1 MDLDLLTVTALIVLG
16 ASTGFLAGL
25 LGIGGVMSMVPF
37 MTMLFSPKGVE
48 VDLVVK
54 VAIATSLATILFT
67 SLSSARAHFKK
78 GAVDMTILKPM
89 GLGALLGTFLG
100 ANFAGM
106 LKGTVLA
113 AVFAAFV
120 GYSALSMLR
129 GKKPKP
135 GRETPSTRGL
145 GLVGSG
151 IGFISALLGAGGWFI
166 TVPFLTWCNVK
177 LHTAVGVSAGMG
189 FPIALG
195 GLTGYIISGWNVTGL
210 PGGSIG
216 YIYLPALIILVVGSM
231 LTAPFGA
238 KVAHTLNVDSLR
250 KFFAYFLF
258 LLAAYM
264 FTKAF

>member
-25 LGIGGVMSMVPF
+25 LGIGGGMSMVPF
-37 MTMLFSPKGVE
+37 MTMLFSAKGVE

-89 GLGALLGTFLG
+89 GLGALLGTFFG
-100 ANFAGM
+100 ANFAVM

-120 GYSALSMLR
+120 GYSALSMLL

-151 IGFISALLGAGGWFI
+151 IGFISALLGAGGGFI

-216 YIYLPALIILVVGSM
+216 YIYLPALIILVMGSM

>member
-1 MDLDLLTVTALIVLG
+1 MDLDLLTVFSLVVLG
-16 ASTGFLAGL
+16 AATGFLAGL
-25 LGIGGVMSMVPF
+25 LGIGGGMSMVPF
-37 MTMLFSPKGVE
+37 MTMLFSSQGVE
-48 VDLVVK
+48 VDLAIK
-54 VAIATSLATILFT
+54 VAIATSLTTILFT
-67 SLSSARAHFKK
+67 SLSSTRAHFNR
-78 GAVDMTILKPM
+78 GAVDMVILKPM
-89 GLGALLGTFLG
+89 GLGAFLGTFVG

-113 AVFAAFV
+113 ALFAAFV

-135 GRETPSTRGL
+135 GRETPSPRGL

-151 IGFISALLGAGGWFI
+151 IGFMSALLGAGGGFI

-177 LHTAVGVSAGMG
+177 LRTALGISAGMG

-195 GLTGYIISGWNVTGL
+195 GLIGYAISGWDVTGL

-216 YIYLPALIILVVGSM
+216 YIYLPALIILVIGAVS
-231 LTAPFGA
+231 TAPFGA

-250 KFFAYFLF
+250 RLFAYFLF
-258 LLAAYM
+258 FLAAYM
-264 FTKAF
+264 FTRAF

>member
-25 LGIGGVMSMVPF
+25 LGIGGGMSMVPF
-37 MTMLFSPKGVE
+37 MTMLFSAKGVE

-89 GLGALLGTFLG
+89 GLGAFLGTFLG

-129 GKKPKP
+129 GK
-135 GRETPSTRGL
+135 
-145 GLVGSG
+145 
-151 IGFISALLGAGGWFI
+151 
-166 TVPFLTWCNVK
+166 
-177 LHTAVGVSAGMG
+177 
-189 FPIALG
+189 
-195 GLTGYIISGWNVTGL
+195 
-210 PGGSIG
+210 
-216 YIYLPALIILVVGSM
+216 
-231 LTAPFGA
+231 
-238 KVAHTLNVDSLR
+238 
-250 KFFAYFLF
+250 
-258 LLAAYM
+258 
-264 FTKAF
+264 